1 MDCGDAFMIDDE
13 DEADEHLQ
21 VVLTK
26 PTLDGEVITVPIC
39 TRYRWSETL
48 VCVEP
53 SEHGHPFIQ
62 HSSVVSYRHARI
74 RKCAAIDRAIESGKA
89 RPKKRVSENLLTRMQ
104 RGVLDSDFVSNE
116 VRAFFK
122 DCYPTL

>member
-13 DEADEHLQ
+13 DEAKEHLQ

-26 PTLDGEVITVPIC
+26 PTALGEVITVPIC

-53 SEHGHPFIQ
+53 GEHPFIQ

-74 RKCAAIDRAIESGKA
+74 RKCAAIDRAIENGKA
-89 RPKKRVSENLLTRMQ
+89 RSKKRVSENLLTRMQ
-104 RGVLDSDFVSNE
+104 KGLLDSDFVSNE

-122 DCYPTL
+122 DCQPAL